1 MGSIM
6 DLEES
11 KIIELKNLIKKS
23 KKIVFFGG
31 AGVSTESG
39 ILDFRS
45 EKGLYNLKSK
55 YDKPYEIMLSHSYFE
70 NNTEIFFKFYKEFM
84 INKEA
89 KPNSAHKYLAK
100 LEKRKNL
107 TIITQN
113 IDGLHQAAGS
123 KNVIELHGSI
133 KRNYCTKCG
142 AFYDENYIK
151 NSKGIPLCNKC
162 KGIIKPDVTLYE
174 EPVNEYAFLKAR
186 FAIEQADLLIIAGTS
201 LNVYPANSL
210 IYYFY
215 GDNIVLINND
225 DQIINRKIKMF
236 IKGKVGEIFKKLY

>member
-6 DLEES
+6 DLDES

-31 AGVSTESG
+31 DGVSTESG

-45 EKGLYNLKSK
+45 KDGLYNLKSK
-55 YDKPYEIMLSHSYFE
+55 YGKPYEVMLSHSYYEENTKTFFE
-70 NNTEIFFKFYKEFM
+70 FYKEFM
-84 INKEA
+84 ITSA
-89 KPNSAHKYLAK
+89 QPNEAHKYLAK
-100 LEKRKNL
+100 LEKSKDL

-142 AFYDENYIK
+142 AFYDDNYIK

>member
-45 EKGLYNLKSK
+45 KDGLYNLKSK
-55 YDKPYEIMLSHSYFE
+55 YDEPYEVMLSHSYYEENTKTFFE
-70 NNTEIFFKFYKEFM
+70 FYKEFM
-84 INKEA
+84 ITSA
-89 KPNSAHKYLAK
+89 QPNEAHKYLAY
-100 LEKRKNL
+100 LEKSKDL

-113 IDGLHQAAGS
+113 IDGLHQEAGS

-133 KRNYCTKCG
+133 KRNYCTNCG
-142 AFYDENYIK
+142 KFYDEKYIK
-151 NSKGIPLCNKC
+151 NTKDIPFCETCRLCN
-162 KGIIKPDVTLYE
+162 IRHDTQTLC
-174 EPVNEYAFLKAR
+174 VSFSFSFN
-186 FAIEQADLLIIAGTS
+186 
-201 LNVYPANSL
+201 LNV
-210 IYYFY
+210 F
-215 GDNIVLINND
+215 
-225 DQIINRKIKMF
+225 
-236 IKGKVGEIFKKLY
+236 

>member
-1 MGSIM
+1 MKLTNIQQNS
-6 DLEES
+6 
-11 KIIELKNLIKKS
+11 KKS
-23 KKIVFFGG
+23 K
-31 AGVSTESG
+31 
-39 ILDFRS
+39 D
-45 EKGLYNLKSK
+45 
-55 YDKPYEIMLSHSYFE
+55 
-70 NNTEIFFKFYKEFM
+70 
-84 INKEA
+84 
-89 KPNSAHKYLAK
+89 
-100 LEKRKNL
+100 L

-142 AFYDENYIK
+142 AFYDEKYIK
-151 NSKGIPLCNKC
+151 NSKDIPFCETCN
-162 KGIIKPDVTLYE
+162 GIIKPDVTLYE

-225 DQIINRKIKMF
+225 DLIINRKIKLF